1 MKIDIK
7 TTLYRFLNLLVP
19 VARYFNIRTGWMKLL
34 RYNHNHA
41 MKLEG
46 RLFYYDDNDDGY
58 LIKGGYEK
66 REINYLK
73 KIIQSDWTAVDVGAN
88 IGYFSVIFGLY
99 CSKVISIE
107 PFLKNV
113 ELLKKNI
120 KGLPVAITIGVASD
134 ITGKIKLHIPE
145 RKTDCS
151 IKQSEERTKT
161 IMVDS
166 YKLDD
171 LIDERIDLIKIDVQ
185 GAETEVLVGA
195 KNLIDKYKPMLLIE
209 YENPP
214 ASLLETLKSYRY
226 RFYSISQNGNLIPEA
241 YNNFKGRLQNIL
253 AFHYLDEKNIPNQ

>member
-1 MKIDIK
+1 MNTKII
-7 TTLYRFLNLLVP
+7 LYKILNLFVP
-19 VARYFNIRTGWMKLL
+19 VARIFNIHTGWMKSL
-34 RYNHNHA
+34 RYNRNHT

-46 RLFYYDDNDDGY
+46 RIFYYDDNDDGY
-58 LIKGGYEK
+58 LIKGVYEK
-66 REINYLK
+66 KEIKYLK
-73 KIIQSDWTAVDVGAN
+73 KVIQPDWTSVDVGAN

-99 CSKVISIE
+99 CSKVIAIE
-107 PFLKNV
+107 PYLKNV

-120 KGLPVAITIGVASD
+120 NGLPVAITIGVASD
-134 ITGKIKLHIPE
+134 ITGKIKLHIPD

-151 IKQSEERTKT
+151 LKPSGERTET
-161 IMVDS
+161 IVVDS

-171 LIDERIDLIKIDVQ
+171 LINERIDLIKIDVQ

-226 RFYSISQNGNLIPEA
+226 RFYSISQSGNLIPEV
-241 YNNFKGRLQNIL
+241 YNNFSGKPQNIL
-253 AFHYLDEKNIPNQ
+253 AFHYLD